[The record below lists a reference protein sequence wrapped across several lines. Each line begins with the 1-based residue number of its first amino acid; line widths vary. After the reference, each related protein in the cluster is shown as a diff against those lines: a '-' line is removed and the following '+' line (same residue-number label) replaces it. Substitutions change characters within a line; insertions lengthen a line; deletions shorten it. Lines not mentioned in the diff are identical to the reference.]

1 MKTSRVDTASG
12 ARNRKP
18 LISAAAFALV
28 SIVLCVLA
36 GGIAGRALWCDE
48 ILRINGQSMSVA
60 QLMRFEHL
68 KTFCTQTTA
77 GYLFMRP
84 WQLLFG
90 METGGCIVSALAG
103 GVITFSTLLSI
114 SLLLGWKRPHLL
126 ASLVVATNPLLIY
139 YGSELAFY
147 GMWAAA
153 AAVAFAL
160 HVRLLTLDEDG
171 LRVCRWLSAG
181 LVLAGT
187 AVVAFH
193 FAGIFVWS
201 FTAAAALACIWQAA
215 GLRKALAF
223 IPVYAI
229 PVLVNLPMYIGSM
242 RAPEHLGTKTLQLG
256 RLGSVAPAL
265 WSYVER
271 LFPALTGGRWFGI
284 ALFAAGVVALLRANA
299 RSRRVLAVA
308 LISIV
313 AILPF
318 LAYSHLREYMPVVAR
333 YWVCALGPALA
344 LVGAGAHVLLAE
356 CHRVPIRIAGG
367 MLAGIV
373 LCGNALVAVALID
386 ADGRPQPY
394 RLMQHHVASLP
405 PVRNIV
411 FPNHYESRFFGG
423 YYALPNRGRA
433 MFPSI
438 WEEGEEARVKGLK
451 AIWAL
456 VPDAVCYANNREV
469 ESELKQAGIV
479 QPGGGFAWKPS
490 RLMLETYKLKLHPEP
505 PIEAEKPM
513 FLLHETKETLAA
525 AAERDGA
532 PVVVPSP
539 GWMLVNSRDAK
550 GAMQFG
556 LIAQGPSYPGLQ
568 VYMPKSADPGREWHL
583 GVDLLSYKNVAIQ
596 AKIGGRALDGSHMVR
611 KTAAESFFIPQK
623 KGFAGLPI
631 PEDWVRMGHQFAIAA
646 PPESLTLP
654 LGVLAPGWHEVSLD
668 SGRKAAPLVL
678 TAHRVWGRP

>member
-1 MKTSRVDTASG
+1 MKPARLDKASDV
-12 ARNRKP
+12 RDRRP
-18 LISAAAFALV
+18 LISAVGFAL
-28 SIVLCVLA
+28 ITLLLCVLSS
-36 GGIAGRALWCDE
+36 GVAGRALWCDE
-48 ILRINGQSMSVA
+48 ILRINGQSMSVT

-90 METGGCIVSALAG
+90 METGGSIVSALSG

-114 SLLLGWKRPHLL
+114 SFLLGWKRPHPL
-126 ASLVVATNPLLIY
+126 ASLLVATNPLLIY

-160 HVRLLTLDEDG
+160 HVRLLTLDEG
-171 LRVCRWLSAG
+171 ELRVCRWLAAG

-201 FTAAAALACIWQAA
+201 FTAAAALLCIWHAA
-215 GLRKALAF
+215 GFRQALAF

-242 RAPEHLGTKTLQLG
+242 RAPEHLGTKTLQLD
-256 RLGSVAPAL
+256 RLGSVVPAL
-265 WSYVER
+265 WSYAHR
-271 LFPALTGGRWFGI
+271 LFPALIGGRGLGV
-284 ALFAAGVVALLRANA
+284 ALVAVGAVSLLRASA
-299 RSRRVLAVA
+299 KSRRVFMVAVV
-308 LISIV
+308 SIA

-333 YWVCALGPALA
+333 YWVCALAPALA
-344 LVGAGAHVLLAE
+344 LLGAGAHFLSAEVRRLPLRVVGWVLA
-356 CHRVPIRIAGG
+356 A
-367 MLAGIV
+367 AV
-373 LCGNALVAVALID
+373 LCGNALVAAAMID
-386 ADGRPQPY
+386 ADWRPQPY
-394 RLMQHHVASLP
+394 RLMQQYMAGLP
-405 PVRNIV
+405 PVRNLV
-411 FPNHYESRFFGG
+411 FPNHYESRFFSG

-433 MFPSI
+433 IFPSI
-438 WEEGEEARVKGLK
+438 WEEGEEARVDGLR
-451 AIWAL
+451 AIWKL
-456 VPDAVCYANNREV
+456 VPDAICYASSREV
-469 ESELKQAGIV
+469 ETELKQSGIV
-479 QPGGGFAWKPS
+479 RSGRGFVWKPS
-490 RLMLETYKLKLHPEP
+490 RMMLASYKLKLHPEP

-513 FLLHETKETLAA
+513 FLLHETRETLAA
-525 AAERDGA
+525 AAEREGA
-532 PVVVPSP
+532 PVIVPSP
-539 GWMLVNSRDAK
+539 GWMLVNYRNAK

-568 VYMPKSADPGREWHL
+568 VYIPKSADPGREWRL
-583 GVDLLSYKNVAIQ
+583 GVDLLSYVNLALE
-596 AKIGGRALDGSHMVR
+596 AKTGGRALGGSHVVR
-611 KTAAESFFIPQK
+611 KTAAESLFIPQRK
-623 KGFAGLPI
+623 GLPDL
-631 PEDWVRMGHQFAIAA
+631 PSPDDWVRMGHQFAIHA
-646 PPESLTLP
+646 PAETVTIS
-654 LGVLAPGWHEVSLD
+654 LGVLPPGWHEVSLD